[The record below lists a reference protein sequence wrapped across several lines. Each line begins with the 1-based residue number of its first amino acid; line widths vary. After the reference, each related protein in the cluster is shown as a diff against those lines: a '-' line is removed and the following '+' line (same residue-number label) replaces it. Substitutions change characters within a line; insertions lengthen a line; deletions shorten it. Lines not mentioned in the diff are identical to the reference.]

1 MGYPYSGFTSCQMII
16 YRKIALSPGSS
27 PVSCSVF
34 DNCHVSFI
42 SFHLELVSQSL
53 FLMILALF
61 FKIYTF
67 LAVLG
72 LHCWWAFS
80 SCSEWGASLAVVHRL
95 LSWLSTD
102 SRRTGFR
109 SRGTQAQLP
118 RGIKPMSP
126 ELAGG
131 FLTTGPSGKP
141 DTGTFQSMWAS
152 YFSE

>member
-1 MGYPYSGFTSCQMII
+1 MIV

-80 SCSEWGASLAVVHRL
+80 SCSEWGRLSSCGAQASLVVEHRL
-95 LSWLSTD
+95 
-102 SRRTGFR
+102 
-109 SRGTQAQLP
+109 
-118 RGIKPMSP
+118 
-126 ELAGG
+126 
-131 FLTTGPSGKP
+131 
-141 DTGTFQSMWAS
+141 
-152 YFSE
+152 